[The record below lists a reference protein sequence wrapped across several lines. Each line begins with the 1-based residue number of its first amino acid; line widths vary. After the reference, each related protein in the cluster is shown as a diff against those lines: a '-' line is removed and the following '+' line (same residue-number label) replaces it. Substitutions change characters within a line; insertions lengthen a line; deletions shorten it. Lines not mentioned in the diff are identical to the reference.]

1 MINVNYRYIVVYDN
15 LNNIIYG
22 ECIKWKIGDFDL
34 DLEYQ
39 GSPIKLSSELFYKS
53 MSSNLPLHEIDEELR
68 QIKIGD
74 LKLKFMIDENDFI
87 KKCYDAPF
95 NPLIDRCSRVSIFAS
110 EEELAL
116 ESQRWLKKQKKALQ
130 ILKDVTQ
137 IDLLKHVELFQTFI
151 IYEPIR
157 INVESRYLDK
167 VDGPQVLE
175 PKKLEVTFQDEFQ
188 EFGNSQCKVSAFKNK
203 EIVGYKESAISN
215 VIQLDMNESPDELE
229 IIIRDEEDKLI
240 YYQRYFYIKEVS
252 IQSTLFTD
260 SIELED
266 GNIVEKYTSNNFRIG
281 K

>member
-188 EFGNSQCKVSAFKNK
+188 EFRNSQCKVSAFKNK